1 MIRVSFK
8 TEFDVEVE
16 KDSGL
21 VELLEDF
28 VNRISKI
35 MPMPELKICV
45 SDTDEE
51 E

>member
-35 MPMPELKICV
+35 MSMPELKICV